1 MCLANESADYTVI
14 NNPRGF
20 FKKGRVFMV
29 PWPESGGRL
38 VKDQSGPPVSLK
50 IRRFV
55 VIRPKATFC
64 LCLPINTYSAQAT
77 TKPGVVAQDHA
88 AVVPE
93 GGEVQYHSK
102 EETLSKTPMFI
113 TVENASTGPIS
124 PMARINF
131 AKIYTVEYNV
141 KVRKVG
147 RIVSDSIWRMDEYFT
162 ECLAPGTIA
171 SHD

>member
-1 MCLANESADYTVI
+1 MTNRRTDYTVI

-29 PWPESGGRL
+29 PWPEPGGDF
-38 VKDQSGPPVSLK
+38 VKDQSGPPVILK

-64 LCLPINTYSAQAT
+64 LCLPINTYSGQAT
-77 TKPGVVAQDHA
+77 TKPGVAAQDHA

-93 GGEVQYHSK
+93 SGEAQYHPK
-102 EETLSKTPMFI
+102 EEKLTKTPMI
-113 TVENASTGPIS
+113 IIVENASTGPIS

-131 AKIYTVEYNV
+131 AKVYTVEYNV

-147 RIVSDSIWRMDEYFT
+147 RIASDSIWRMDEYFT
-162 ECLAPGTIA
+162 ECLAPGTTP
-171 SHD
+171 SHV

>member
-1 MCLANESADYTVI
+1 MANESADYTVI

-38 VKDQSGPPVSLK
+38 VKDQSGPLVSMK

-64 LCLPINTYSAQAT
+64 LCLPINTYSGQAT
-77 TKPGVVAQDHA
+77 SKPGVVAQDHV

-93 GGEVQYHSK
+93 GGDVQYHPK
-102 EETLSKTPMFI
+102 EEALTKTPMFI
-113 TVENASTGPIS
+113 VVEDPSTGPIS

-131 AKIYTVEYNV
+131 AKVYTVEYNV

-147 RIVSDSIWRMDEYFT
+147 RIVSDSIWRMDAYFM
-162 ECLAPGTIA
+162 ECLAPGTMA
-171 SHD
+171 AHE